1 MLRSSIIL
9 FYFFLST
16 ALAISI
22 QSFALAEDGKGL
34 ESHLSIGMGW
44 EQLDYEEHEPDKGS
58 DSNAKVSNVIIGI
71 EGLKRWK
78 SVFGGIKAIIPVLRE
93 HDEEEWT
100 SSDTTTFQTNTL
112 EYGWMRV
119 DGYIGYPSTYFFNPY
134 GGLRWSESKQDRM
147 DFLVNNAAVA
157 GTARE
162 TIRSWSL
169 LLGVRGNG
177 HFMPQ
182 WRWNYR
188 IEYFVP
194 IDVQVTNSALPGFEA
209 SDKDGYTLE
218 LKCGTEY
225 FCTEALSFGI
235 LIYGGRMHWD
245 GGGWKSFAGG
255 SAKWPENNTDY
266 LGGALNIIW
275 RFGKRVS
282 K

>member
-22 QSFALAEDGKGL
+22 QSSALAEDGKGL
-34 ESHLSIGMGW
+34 ETHLSIGMGW
-44 EQLDYEEHEPDKGS
+44 EQLDYEEHEPDSGS
-58 DSNAKVSNVIIGI
+58 GSNAKVSNVIIGF

-78 SVFGGIKAIIPVLRE
+78 SVFGGIKAITPVLRE
-93 HDEEEWT
+93 NDDEDWT
-100 SSDTTTFQTNTL
+100 SSGTTFQTNTL
-112 EYGWMRV
+112 EYGWSRI

-147 DFLVNNAAVA
+147 DFLVHGAAVA

-162 TIRSWSL
+162 KVKSWSL

-177 HFMPQ
+177 SFTPR
-182 WRWNYR
+182 WRWNYQ

-194 IDVQVTNSALPGFEA
+194 IDVEVTNSALPGFEA

-218 LKCGTEY
+218 LKCGAEY
-225 FCTEALSFGI
+225 SYTEALSFGL

-245 GGGWKSFAGG
+245 GSGWKPFAGG
-255 SAKWPENNTDY
+255 LAKWPENNTDY

>member
-22 QSFALAEDGKGL
+22 QSFALAEDDKGL

-44 EQLDYEEHEPDKGS
+44 EQLDYEEHEPDRGS

-71 EGLKRWK
+71 EGLKRWE

-93 HDEEEWT
+93 EDEEAWT
-100 SSDTTTFQTNTL
+100 SSGTTLQTNTL
-112 EYGWMRV
+112 EYGWMRI
-119 DGYIGYPSTYFFNPY
+119 DGYIGYPSTCFFSPY

-147 DFLVNNAAVA
+147 DFLVYGATLA

-162 TIRSWSL
+162 KVRSWSF

-177 HFMPQ
+177 NFTPR

-194 IDVQVTNSALPGFEA
+194 IDVEVTNSALPGFEA

-245 GGGWKSFAGG
+245 GGSWKSFAGG

-275 RFGKRVS
+275 RFGKKVS